1 MEAKTAT
8 PADRVYVEFEPSME
22 WAWDDKWGTL
32 LLYLPGVLF
41 IFIFIFIFTVH
52 VLWKL
57 N

>member
-41 IFIFIFIFTVH
+41 IFIFTVH